1 MKHYT
6 EEEILEILKRHK
18 DVSVSY
24 TDEDKQRALVNP
36 SLDEFRAGLKEKVEY
51 LKSTPN
57 EQLSFALFRRFEE
70 DGDRKQFEDR
80 YFNRRQKLLAYAL
93 EYWLHKDADTLVHL
107 QDIIWAMLEEY
118 TWSLPAHLMRK
129 GLKKVQD
136 DKTYVV
142 DLFASET
149 AHALSEML
157 TLVGDDLHPIIKDRI
172 HFEIER
178 RVLSRAYENQGE
190 FFWHNATNNWSAV
203 CAGSVGMTA
212 IYEIGD
218 EERLAHFIER
228 SLSTLENFYKG
239 FSSDGACLEG
249 LSYWNYG
256 FGYFMYFADMLYRR
270 TEGEINLF
278 DDPHVKNIAFFYT
291 KVFFKGSR
299 TVSFSDGGSH
309 GKCSLSALSILAKY
323 YPDYRIPSAEYINFD
338 FSDDYCARFAL
349 AVRNTVIAR
358 TDLKTNTNEII
369 GTYLL
374 EDAEWYISSSVCGV
388 GIAAKAGNN
397 GEPHNHN
404 DVGAF
409 LIYKNGESLI
419 ADIGAGEYT
428 RQYFTPDTR
437 YTIFCNSS
445 ASHSVPIINGEHQKA
460 GASYAAKDTA
470 MTEGGIVSDIA
481 GAYDVK
487 SLKSLRRSLSFDANS
502 GAVALKDSFEF
513 DSKPSSVVERFVSP
527 CKPEI
532 LSDRVDIKSKNEK
545 MSIYFE
551 ADKWL
556 AKYELVMDKAH
567 HGEDRETYVIDF
579 ELKDPSVS
587 FDASFEIK

>member
-6 EEEILEILKRHK
+6 EEEILAILKKHGE
-18 DVSVSY
+18 VSVRF
-24 TDEDKQRALVNP
+24 TDEDRQRALENP
-36 SLDEFRAGLKEKVEY
+36 SLDEFRAGLRERVRE
-51 LKSTPN
+51 LKATPN

-93 EYWLHKDADTLVHL
+93 EYWLYKDAETLVYL
-107 QDIIWAMLEEY
+107 QDIIWAILEEY
-118 TWSLPAHLMRK
+118 TWSLPAHLMRC
-129 GLKKVQD
+129 GLKKIQD
-136 DKTYVV
+136 ENTYVV

-149 AHALSEML
+149 AHSLSEIL
-157 TLVGDDLHPIIKDRI
+157 TLVGDDIHPIIKDRI

-178 RVLSRAYENQGE
+178 RILSRAYENQGE
-190 FFWHNATNNWSAV
+190 FFWHNCTNNWSAV

-218 EERLAHFIER
+218 DERLAHFIER

-239 FSSDGACLEG
+239 FSADGACLEG

-278 DDPHVKNIAFFYT
+278 DDPHIKNIGFFYT
-291 KVFFKGSR
+291 KVFFKGAR
-299 TVSFSDGGSH
+299 TVSFSDGGSN
-309 GKCSLSALSILAKY
+309 GKCSLNALSILAKY
-323 YPDYRIPSAEYINFD
+323 YPDYRIPSAEYINFE
-338 FSDDYCARFAL
+338 FSGDYCSRVAL
-349 AVRNTVIAR
+349 SVRDAVFAR
-358 TDLKTNTNEII
+358 TDLKTSHNDII

-374 EDAEWYISSSVCGV
+374 EDAEWYISSSECGV

-397 GEPHNHN
+397 AEPHNHN

-409 LIYKNGESLI
+409 LVYKNGESII

-428 RQYFTPDTR
+428 RQYFTPNTR

-445 ASHSVPIINGEHQKA
+445 ASHSVPIINGAYQKA
-460 GASYAAKDTA
+460 GADFAAKGTI
-470 MTEGGIVSDIA
+470 MTKDGIVSDIA

-487 SLKSLRRSLSFDANS
+487 SLKSLVRSVNFNTENGS
-502 GAVALKDSFEF
+502 VALKDSFVF
-513 DSKPSSVVERFVSP
+513 DEKPSSVVERFISP
-527 CKPEI
+527 SKPVI

-551 ADKWL
+551 ADKCF
-556 AKYELVMDKAH
+556 AKCDLVVDKAH
-567 HGEDRETYVIDF
+567 RGDDRETYVIDF
-579 ELKDPSVS
+579 ELKNPSER
-587 FDASFEIK
+587 FDVCFEIK